1 MLLFKPFKGGTL
13 FIQDLA
19 TGRHVGGKFRLCRAG
34 LHVLKLRFHPL
45 QVGIHP
51 VDDLPLFQDTGI
63 DGSGGLLRLL
73 GKDINRQAGLVK
85 TLAQVVLHQKFDF
98 YGLHRLQF

>member
-1 MLLFKPFKGGTL
+1 MFLFKPFKGRTL
-13 FIQDLA
+13 FFQDLA
-19 TGRHVGGKFRLCRAG
+19 AGCHVGGKFRLCRAG
-34 LHVLKLRFHPL
+34 LHVLELRFHPV

-63 DGSGGLLRLL
+63 DGSGSLLRLL

-85 TLAQVVLHQKFDF
+85 APGQVVLHQKFDF